1 MINFSDDIFK
11 IDVVV
16 PPDLSVE
23 ADLELIEQVIINLIQ
38 NSLEAMQETADRRL
52 SLTASG
58 NESGQVQI
66 TVTDNGPGISG
77 EVLEKIFLPFYSTKT
92 NKSGIGLSLSQQ
104 IMMHHNAR
112 LEVRSEPGK
121 GATFTLVF

>member
-1 MINFSDDIFK
+1 MK
-11 IDVVV
+11 
-16 PPDLSVE
+16 
-23 ADLELIEQVIINLIQ
+23 
-38 NSLEAMQETADRRL
+38 ETSDRRL
-52 SLTASG
+52 SITASG

-66 TVTDNGPGISG
+66 TVTDNGPGISN

-104 IMMHHNAR
+104 IMMLHNAR